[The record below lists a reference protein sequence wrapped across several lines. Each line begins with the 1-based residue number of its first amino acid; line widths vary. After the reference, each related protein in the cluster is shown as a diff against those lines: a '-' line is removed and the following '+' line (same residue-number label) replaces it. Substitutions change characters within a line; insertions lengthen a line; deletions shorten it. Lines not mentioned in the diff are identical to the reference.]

1 VKWYQYPAAVR
12 DHSKTKGSVQHVL
25 LTLATYVHD
34 SGECFPSYAE
44 LVKVTGLSLNT
55 VRRAISAM
63 PANEM
68 AIIEKGKAVGRPS
81 KYRIIINER
90 SDANCAHG
98 EHSSEPNCAHSEHS
112 QNGDCAH
119 SEHTTMPK
127 TEPNYAHGGTLTLQ
141 EHTIEQPKARKRA
154 SGSSSKASED
164 VPIPP
169 QLDTPA
175 FRTSWDE
182 WMDYRRQ
189 RKLKPLLPISQQKQF
204 DELASWG
211 QDRAIA
217 AINHSIAKGYQ
228 SIYEKNGQHGHK
240 STSTDFNSRK
250 PDF

>member
-25 LTLATYVHD
+25 LTLATYVD
-34 SGECFPSYAE
+34 DNGECFPSYAE

-98 EHSSEPNCAHSEHS
+98 EHSSEPNYAHGEHS

-127 TEPNYAHGGTLTLQ
+127 NEPNYAHGGTLTLQ

-154 SGSSSKASED
+154 SGLSSKASED

-169 QLDTPA
+169 TLDTPE
-175 FRTSWDE
+175 FRTAWDE
-182 WMDYRRQ
+182 WLQHRRQ
-189 RKLKPLLPISQQKQF
+189 IKKPLQPLSQQKQL
-204 DELASWG
+204 DEFTSWG
-211 QDRAIA
+211 PDRAIA
-217 AINHSIAKGYQ
+217 AIDHTIRKSWQGIREPDRQNS
-228 SIYEKNGQHGHK
+228 HK
-240 STSTDFNSRK
+240 STRSDAAGLNL
-250 PDF
+250 